1 MATPPTPPPMRAGPP
16 PMDGAPPM
24 GGPPPESGGANDI
37 GQRVIAEIP
46 EPKKGGYTAKV
57 VTAVAEQLLDTWE
70 AVSEYIP
77 LPPAPPMEALIPP
90 GYTGDGKLPEG
101 LVVAFTILLTA
112 IAETAAESRYEVDV
126 AALVDDMAVRKI
138 EGQLK
143 LLAKDK
149 KVRKKVEEMLKA
161 EGHSEPDADDMGGP
175 SDGDADNMGG
185 KMKEPPPIPKGVRAS
200 M

>member
-24 GGPPPESGGANDI
+24 GGPPDQGGGNDI

-77 LPPAPPMEALIPP
+77 LPPPPPMEALIPP
-90 GYTGDGKLPEG
+90 GYTGEGKLPEG

-112 IAETAAESRYEVDV
+112 IAETAAEARYEVDV

-161 EGHSEPDADDMGGP
+161 EGGEPDGDEAPEMGAG
-175 SDGDADNMGG
+175 
-185 KMKEPPPIPKGVRAS
+185 KEPPPVPKGVRAS
-200 M
+200 L